1 MSTTTVS
8 EIRTNAELRLREL
21 QRYVDEAEQL
31 RQIIALLD
39 RQPGRPAPRGNG
51 NGEGR
56 QSASHA
62 IATSEPGPP
71 ARAPQGANK
80 RRILDIVLKHPGIT
94 ASEIAR
100 ETDLKRTVVA
110 STISRLKRTGELESD
125 GRGARV
131 PVERT
136 AEVLALVSSA

>member
-21 QRYVDEAEQL
+21 QQYVDEAEQL

-39 RQPGRPAPRGNG
+39 EQPARPAARSNG
-51 NGEGR
+51 NGARRSDTVREAPAEG
-56 QSASHA
+56 
-62 IATSEPGPP
+62 TGLT

-80 RRILDIVLKHPGIT
+80 RRILDIVLKRPGIT

-100 ETDLKRTVVA
+100 ETGLKRTVVA

-125 GRGARV
+125 GRGACV

-136 AEVLALVSSA
+136 AEVLALVSSS